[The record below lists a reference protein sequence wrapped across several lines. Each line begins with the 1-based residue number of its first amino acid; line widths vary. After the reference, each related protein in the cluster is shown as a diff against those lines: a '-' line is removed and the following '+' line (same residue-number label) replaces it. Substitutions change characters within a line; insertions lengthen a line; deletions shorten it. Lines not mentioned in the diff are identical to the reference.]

1 MVPVESASRY
11 DFADT
16 AFKTFYKTFNQT
28 LRDYSGY
35 DATTTGNPNT
45 LFSTPV
51 EALSGSGTVS
61 VTDRFGKV
69 YTARISW

>member
-1 MVPVESASRY
+1 MPRKNTRNTKGKIISA
-11 DFADT
+11 AW
-16 AFKTFYKTFNQT
+16 KLFYEN
-28 LRDYSGY
+28 GY
-35 DATTTGNPNT
+35 DATTTGNTNT